1 MNKEFTKKLSSLL
14 DDRFSLSESVRS
26 NYAKGEDIF
35 DPVLP
40 FGVAF
45 PNSTEEVSKILRL
58 CTEFE
63 IPVVPFGAGTSLEGQ
78 VVGNT
83 QGISIS
89 MENFNDILEVNK
101 DDFDCRVQA
110 AVTRI
115 QLNQYLK
122 DQGVFFPID
131 PGADAT
137 IGGMCST
144 SASGTMA
151 VRYGTMRTNVLGFT
165 IVLPNGEIITTGSRS
180 KKTSAGYN
188 LTGLFIGSE
197 GTLGIIT
204 EVQLRL
210 SPIPESIISGICH
223 FNNIEEAVNSVKEII
238 QFGIPVARIE
248 LLNAEQ
254 MEISINYSQLR
265 GLEIKPTLF
274 FEFHGS
280 ESSNIESIEN
290 AKDICETNNNGFK
303 FSWSKDFEER
313 NKLWKARHDV
323 YWSVKAL
330 KPNSRVYTTD
340 ACVPITKLAECIKF
354 AESEIGKFN
363 LKAPIIGH
371 VGDGNFHVTVLYD
384 PQNRDDFRIIREFS
398 DKLVEKSLELG
409 GTITGEHGIGLNK
422 KAYLAME
429 HGDSVSL
436 MKLLKTSI
444 DPKNIMNPGKIFD
457 L

>member
-1 MNKEFTKKLSSLL
+1 MNKEFIERLSSLL

-35 DPVLP
+35 DPILP

-45 PNSTEEVSKILRL
+45 PNSTEEVSKILKL
-58 CTEFE
+58 CNQFE

-83 QGISIS
+83 KGISIS
-89 MENFNDILEVNK
+89 MENFNNMLEVNK

-165 IVLPNGEIITTGSRS
+165 IVLPNGDIITTGGRS

-204 EVQLRL
+204 EIQLRL

-223 FNNIEEAVNSVKEII
+223 FNEVEEAVNSVKEII

-254 MEISINYSQLR
+254 MEISINYSQLS

-280 ESSNIESIEN
+280 ESSNVESIEN
-290 AKDICETNNNGFK
+290 VKDICETSNGFK
-303 FSWSKDFEER
+303 FSWSKNFEER

-330 KPNSRVYTTD
+330 KPNARVYATD

-371 VGDGNFHVTVLYD
+371 VGDGNFHVTILYD

-398 DKLVEKSLELG
+398 DKLVTKSLELG

-422 KAYLAME
+422 KEYLAME
-429 HGDSVSL
+429 HGSSVPL

>member
-290 AKDICETNNNGFK
+290 AKDICKTNNGFK

>member
-1 MNKEFTKKLSSLL
+1 MNKEFIEKLSSLL

-35 DPVLP
+35 DPILP

-45 PNSTEEVSKILRL
+45 PNSTEEVSKILKL
-58 CTEFE
+58 CNQFE

-83 QGISIS
+83 KGISIS
-89 MENFNDILEVNK
+89 MKNFNNILEVNK

-165 IVLPNGEIITTGSRS
+165 IVLPNGDIITTGGRS

-204 EVQLRL
+204 EIQLRL
-210 SPIPESIISGICH
+210 GPIPESIISGICH
-223 FNNIEEAVNSVKEII
+223 FNEVEEAVNSVKEII

-254 MEISINYSQLR
+254 MEISINYSQLS

-280 ESSNIESIEN
+280 ESANVESIEN
-290 AKDICETNNNGFK
+290 VKDICETSNGFK
-303 FSWSKDFEER
+303 FSWSKNFEER

-330 KPNSRVYTTD
+330 KPNARVYATD

-398 DKLVEKSLELG
+398 DKLVTKSLELG

-422 KAYLAME
+422 KEYLAME
-429 HGDSVSL
+429 HGSSVPL

>member
-1 MNKEFTKKLSSLL
+1 M
-14 DDRFSLSESVRS
+14 
-26 NYAKGEDIF
+26 
-35 DPVLP
+35 
-40 FGVAF
+40 
-45 PNSTEEVSKILRL
+45 
-58 CTEFE
+58 
-63 IPVVPFGAGTSLEGQ
+63 
-78 VVGNT
+78 
-83 QGISIS
+83 
-89 MENFNDILEVNK
+89 
-101 DDFDCRVQA
+101 
-110 AVTRI
+110 
-115 QLNQYLK
+115 
-122 DQGVFFPID
+122 
-131 PGADAT
+131 
-137 IGGMCST
+137 
-144 SASGTMA
+144 
-151 VRYGTMRTNVLGFT
+151 
-165 IVLPNGEIITTGSRS
+165 
-180 KKTSAGYN
+180 
-188 LTGLFIGSE
+188 
-197 GTLGIIT
+197 
-204 EVQLRL
+204 
-210 SPIPESIISGICH
+210 
-223 FNNIEEAVNSVKEII
+223 NSVKEII

-254 MEISINYSQLR
+254 MEISINYSQLS

-290 AKDICETNNNGFK
+290 AKDICKTNNGFK

-429 HGDSVSL
+429 HGDSVAF
-436 MKLLKTSI
+436 MRLLKTSI

>member
-290 AKDICETNNNGFK
+290 AKDICKTNNGFK

-429 HGDSVSL
+429 HGDSVAL
-436 MKLLKTSI
+436 MRLLKTSI